1 MKRAS
6 SLQSSGDVG
15 ASETDLGSMV
25 HDVVNSTAVITLAA
39 SALRVGGELSEP
51 NLAELQ
57 RMEEAAAMVVQTVR
71 AFASATRQSTLA
83 PREDEVLDIYEA
95 CCALAEER
103 RLRDGRLIYCRAF
116 GDARG
121 SWNRAEVVPV
131 LGAMV
136 DGMLSGL
143 APDARMTIA
152 VTGLGRNVRVDVHGI
167 GWLSAKKRQAC
178 LAAPAK
184 IAANVGGLFGAHLTV
199 AASRA
204 TGTIFSLR
212 LPR

>member
-1 MKRAS
+1 MQ
-6 SLQSSGDVG
+6 LSGALGPADVPE
-15 ASETDLGSMV
+15 ADLGSMV
-25 HDVVNSTAVITLAA
+25 HDVVNSTAVIKLAA

-57 RMEEAAAMVVQTVR
+57 RMEEAAAMVTQTVR
-71 AFASATRQSTLA
+71 AYASAARQSTMA
-83 PREDEVLDIYEA
+83 PREDAVLDIYVA

-103 RLRDGRLIYCRAF
+103 RLREGRLIYCRAF

-121 SWNRAEVVPV
+121 SWSRDEVVPV
-131 LGAMV
+131 LTAMV

-143 APDARMTIA
+143 QPDARMTIA
-152 VTGLGRNVRVDVHGI
+152 VTGLGRHVRVDVHGI
-167 GWLSAKKRQAC
+167 GWLNAKKRQAC

-184 IAANVGGLFGAHLTV
+184 IGGPAGASLTV

>member
-1 MKRAS
+1 MKRAG
-6 SLQSSGDVG
+6 SLQASGDLGPNAG
-15 ASETDLGSMV
+15 AEADLGSMV
-25 HDVVNSTAVITLAA
+25 HDVVNSTAVIKLAA

-51 NLAELQ
+51 NLAELE
-57 RMEEAAAMVVQTVR
+57 RMEEAAAMVAQTVR
-71 AFASATRQSTLA
+71 AFASAARQSTLA
-83 PREDEVLDIYEA
+83 SRDDEVIDIYVA

-103 RLRDGRLIYCRAF
+103 RLRDGRVIYCRAF

-121 SWNRAEVVPV
+121 SWNRDEVVPV
-131 LGAMV
+131 LSAMV

-143 APDARMTIA
+143 QPDARMTIA
-152 VTGLGRNVRVDVHGI
+152 VTGLGRHVRVDVHGI
-167 GWLSAKKRQAC
+167 GWLSPKKRQAC

-184 IAANVGGLFGAHLTV
+184 VGGPAGALLTV